1 MTNAQYIMTLLTD
14 RDLAE
19 LFATTTICRNFKSP
33 NNKRI
38 YKAFEAWR
46 EDTYRPNRNFTKEN
60 EPDPSVWQWDRI
72 HNHRT
77 DEWENK
83 GRTETL
89 SFQHWLFLQ
98 YNEKHWNQGLT
109 NNPHSC
115 YT

>member
-19 LFATTTICRNFKSP
+19 LFATNTIRWNFESP

-38 YKAFEAWR
+38 HKAFEAWR

-60 EPDPSVWQWDRI
+60 EPDPSVWQWQSI
-72 HNHRT
+72 HNHKT
-77 DEWENK
+77 DEWEER
-83 GRTETL
+83 GRQETL

-98 YNEKHWNQGLT
+98 YNEKHWRKF
-109 NNPHSC
+109 
-115 YT
+115 

>member
-19 LFATTTICRNFKSP
+19 LFATNTIRWNFTSP

-38 YKAFEAWR
+38 HKAFEAWR

-72 HNHRT
+72 HNHKT

-83 GRTETL
+83 GREETL

-109 NNPHSC
+109 NNP
-115 YT
+115 